1 MSKSRH
7 EPASIRAFDIG
18 GTKIAT
24 ALIAGDVVQQR
35 RQVATPHGA
44 GMPALIATLRDLH
57 SDGSRHDGPVAIAT
71 TGLVR
76 AGRLFSVNP
85 DVLALPQDGFPLHD
99 ALAEVFDGPLCVL
112 NDGHAAGWGEFRY
125 GAGRGMIN
133 MAFMTVSTGIGGSL
147 ILNKQLHIGAGG
159 LAGHIGQV
167 LADPRGA
174 TSGAG
179 QVGSLEVVASG
190 TAIAAAAASQRRD
203 TTSPPEVFAAATAGE
218 DWADTL
224 LDRPARAV
232 ARAICDL
239 KALLDI
245 DVAVV
250 GGGVGLAD
258 GYLARVRSFVSIA
271 PPLFRV
277 PVEPAHLGTNAGLI
291 GVADWAIQHSSI

>member
-1 MSKSRH
+1 MNQR
-7 EPASIRAFDIG
+7 PIRAFDIG
-18 GTKIAT
+18 GTKIAA
-24 ALIAGDVVQQR
+24 ALVAGDVVHQR
-35 RQVATPHGA
+35 RQVATPRSA
-44 GMPALIATLRDLH
+44 GMPAVIAALRDLLG
-57 SDGSRHDGPVAIAT
+57 DGRQHNGPVAIAA

-85 DVLALPQDGFPLHD
+85 DVLALPQDGFPLRD
-99 ALAEVFDGPLCVL
+99 ALADVFAGPICLL
-112 NDGHAAGWGEFRY
+112 NDGHAAGWGEYRF
-125 GAGRGMIN
+125 GAGRGVIN
-133 MAFMTVSTGIGGSL
+133 MAFITVSTGIGGSL
-147 ILNKQLHIGAGG
+147 IVNKQLHTGAGG

-179 QVGSLEVVASG
+179 QIGSLEVVASG
-190 TAIAAAAASQRRD
+190 TAIAAAASQRGG

-218 DWADTL
+218 EWANTIV
-224 LDRPARAV
+224 DRSARAV

-250 GGGVGLAD
+250 GGGIGLAD

-277 PVEPAHLGTNAGLI
+277 PVESAHLGPDAGLI
-291 GVADWAIQHSSI
+291 GVADWAKHL